1 MHKINR
7 IVFVWNADFSIAGG
21 VNAVKE
27 VVSGQHTCTLC
38 DIAYHRI
45 MQTSEWSSYKKELAN
60 RLHAKIRQPC
70 RNQLDELELVAAA
83 GDYPTV
89 LAHTDK
95 GIIKLLSGGDIDGC
109 DGQFGVFKSKLDAAV
124 NDLLGSSG

>member
-1 MHKINR
+1 MGKIDR

-27 VVSGQHTCTLC
+27 VVSGHHTCTLC

-45 MQTSEWSSYKKELAN
+45 MQTSEWTSYKKELGKKLSAQ
-60 RLHAKIRQPC
+60 IRQPC
-70 RNQLDELELVAAA
+70 RNQLNKSELAVAA

-89 LAHTDK
+89 LARTDK
-95 GIIKLLSGGDIDGC
+95 GVIKLVSGEDIDSCNGE
-109 DGQFGVFKSKLDAAV
+109 FGIFKSKLDAAI
-124 NDLLGSSG
+124 NAFLESSH